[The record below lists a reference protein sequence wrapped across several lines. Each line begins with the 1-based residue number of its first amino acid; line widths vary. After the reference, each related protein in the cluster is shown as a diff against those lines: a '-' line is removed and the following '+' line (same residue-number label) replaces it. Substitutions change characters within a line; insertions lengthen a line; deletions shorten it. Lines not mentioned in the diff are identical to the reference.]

1 MTVDST
7 PDRTALRSWLPGFL
21 ALAAIWG
28 SSFLFIKIGIGE
40 LHPLHLTLY
49 RVGAGAATLL
59 VVLAVLR
66 DRLPAEPR
74 VWAHLTVVAAF
85 GVAVPFT
92 LFGYGEQRVESM
104 LAGIWN
110 ATTPLIV
117 LPLAVLVFRTERLTA
132 RRAVG
137 MALGFAGV
145 LVVLGVWQGVGGA
158 HFTGQLMCLGAAAC
172 YGLAIPYQKKFVAG
186 SAHSGLSLSAAQLL
200 VAAAQLAVVAPLVAG
215 APPVPTNLSAEVL
228 ASVLALGALGTGLA
242 FVINLRN
249 IRVAGASTASTVTY
263 LIPVFAVLIG
273 ALALDEQLAWHQ
285 PVGAL
290 VVLLGVAV
298 SQGLIGRR
306 PAPAGIAEPST
317 ARAPEPS
324 VPDAAATVSAAIV
337 PAATASAD
345 AATVPADAVPAAT
358 VQPVSSGAADP
369 SAPAAQAA
377 RC

>member
-1 MTVDST
+1 MGATLSYPCGRVSGVTGEIT
-7 PDRTALRSWLPGFL
+7 PDRPPLRSWLPGFV

-28 SSFLFIKIGIGE
+28 SSFLFIKIGVEE

-49 RVGAGAATLL
+49 RVATGAATLL

-66 DRLPAEPR
+66 DRLPREPR
-74 VWAHLTVVAAF
+74 VWAHLTVAAAF
-85 GVAVPFT
+85 GVSIPFT

-137 MALGFAGV
+137 LGLGFVGV

-158 HFTGQLMCLGAAAC
+158 HFVGQLMCFGAAVC
-172 YGLAIPYQKKFVAG
+172 YGFVIPYLKKFLGGTAY
-186 SAHSGLSLSAAQLL
+186 SGLSVSTAQLL
-200 VAAAQLAVVAPLVAG
+200 VATAQLAVVGPLVAG
-215 APPVPTNLSAEVL
+215 APPAPTGLSWRVV
-228 ASVLALGALGTGLA
+228 ASVAALGALGTGLA
-242 FVINLRN
+242 FVINMHN

-263 LIPVFAVLIG
+263 GIPVFAVLVG
-273 ALALDEQLAWHQ
+273 TLVLDERLTWHQ

-298 SQGLIGRR
+298 TQGLLGPR
-306 PAPAGIAEPST
+306 PSRVPATATEPATTEPAGVG
-317 ARAPEPS
+317 S
-324 VPDAAATVSAAIV
+324 V
-337 PAATASAD
+337 
-345 AATVPADAVPAAT
+345 
-358 VQPVSSGAADP
+358 
-369 SAPAAQAA
+369 
-377 RC
+377 RR

>member
-1 MTVDST
+1 MADFT
-7 PDRTALRSWLPGFL
+7 PDRAALRSWLPGFL

-28 SSFLFIKIGIGE
+28 SSFLFIKVGVEE

-66 DRLPAEPR
+66 DRLPREPR
-74 VWAHLTVVAAF
+74 VWAHLAVIAAF
-85 GVAVPFT
+85 GVVIPFT

-117 LPLAVLVFRTERLTA
+117 LPLAVLVFRTERLTV

-137 MALGFAGV
+137 LALGFAGV

-158 HFTGQLMCLGAAAC
+158 HFVGQLMCFGAAAC
-172 YGLAIPYQKKFVAG
+172 YGVAIPYQKRFVAG
-186 SAHSGLSLSAAQLL
+186 STHSGLSLSAAQLL
-200 VAAAQLAVVAPLVAG
+200 VAAAQLAIVAPLVAG
-215 APPVPTNLSAEVL
+215 APPVPTALSPEVV

-242 FVINLRN
+242 FVIHLRN
-249 IRVAGASTASTVTY
+249 IRLAGASTASTVTY

-273 ALALDEQLAWHQ
+273 AVVLGERLTWHQ

-290 VVLLGVAV
+290 IVLVGVAV
-298 SQGLIGRR
+298 SQGLLGRRR
-306 PAPAGIAEPST
+306 PA
-317 ARAPEPS
+317 APVGVG
-324 VPDAAATVSAAIV
+324 VP
-337 PAATASAD
+337 
-345 AATVPADAVPAAT
+345 AVPAAE
-358 VQPVSSGAADP
+358 
-369 SAPAAQAA
+369 PAVP
-377 RC
+377 R